1 MKARLLLTSA
11 LFLFA
16 QIPAPQAQET
26 VDVAKITCEQVILE
40 QLAPPTH
47 DVVMWLNGYYSGKRN
62 NMIINFETIKNDE
75 QKVRLYCYQN
85 PETTVLDAIK
95 NVLGL
100 DNAAPPLNTPS
111 QAAPG
116 HRRSPPRN

>member
-1 MKARLLLTSA
+1 MEGTVKARLLLTSA

-47 DVVMWLNGYYSGKRN
+47 DVVMWLNGYYNGKRN
-62 NMIINFETIKNDE
+62 NTIID
-75 QKVRLYCYQN
+75 
-85 PETTVLDAIK
+85 PDAIK
-95 NVLGL
+95 KNEEKVNQYCHGHRDTTVMDAVKIVLGF
-100 DNAAPPLNTPS
+100 DK
-111 QAAPG
+111 
-116 HRRSPPRN
+116 